1 MDYDFNILY
10 YIDIYKKWWKAIL
23 SVMLISMFL
32 TGLISWFMPTTYVST
47 VTILSTGGGSSA
59 GSGGSLGRFLGLSG
73 LTGGTSSNDIIISIL
88 QSRRM
93 SSDIR
98 DRFGLD
104 KKPGFKYKIETREI
118 SAGMAIDIK
127 GSDPLLTEKIANF
140 AVRDLDKINT
150 ELDITSVKP
159 MVKVLDPAI
168 RGTRSSRQIPRKIL
182 IAGLLSFLLLS
193 LYAFFSDYLKKLKS
207 Q

>member
-1 MDYDFNILY
+1 
-10 YIDIYKKWWKAIL
+10 
-23 SVMLISMFL
+23 MLISMFL
-32 TGLISWFMPTTYVST
+32 TGLISYLLPTSYVST
-47 VTILSTGGGSSA
+47 VTILSTGGGNST

-73 LTGGTSSNDIIISIL
+73 LAGGTSSTDIIISIL

-93 SSDIR
+93 SKDIG
-98 DRFGLD
+98 DMFGLD
-104 KKPGFKYKIETREI
+104 KRPGFKYKIETRKI
-118 SAGMAIDIK
+118 SAGMAIDVK

-168 RGTRSSRQIPRKIL
+168 RGTQTPRQIPRKML

-193 LYAFFSDYLKKLKS
+193 LYAFFSDYLKKLQK
-207 Q
+207 